1 MLLHTFFTLLGC
13 SRDVL
18 QTRRDNGDS
27 HDDQD
32 IELKGNG
39 ALDIHEDARLLH
51 IYK

>member
-13 SRDVL
+13 SRDVF

-39 ALDIHEDARLLH
+39 AFGHP
-51 IYK
+51 